1 MADPKTI
8 KRCKDCE
15 NARPSL
21 YGSRACSCVLHGPS
35 ISFPKMS
42 KACANFKPRKKQNND

>member
-21 YGSRACSCVLHGPS
+21 YGSRACSCVLYGPC

-42 KACANFKPRKKQNND
+42 KACAKFKRKEHGNDA